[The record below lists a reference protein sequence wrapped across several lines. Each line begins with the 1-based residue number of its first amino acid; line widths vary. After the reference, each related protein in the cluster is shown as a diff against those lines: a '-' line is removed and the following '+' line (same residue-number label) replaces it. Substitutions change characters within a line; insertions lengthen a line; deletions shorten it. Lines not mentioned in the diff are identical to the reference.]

1 MADQPVGPLSLYDAQ
16 HALTQIRDQMRDATG
31 ELKAA
36 HQALADSERE
46 YRKAQ
51 AVAWGTADGK
61 NAPEREANVQA
72 ATSDQRHARDIA
84 RGRIDIAKANLSRL
98 DREAASVRFLGSW
111 AQTERGSAT

>member
-1 MADQPVGPLSLYDAQ
+1 MNDVPTPLSLYDAQ
-16 HALTQIRDQMRDATG
+16 AALTTIRDQMRDTTG

-36 HQALADSERE
+36 HQALADTERE

-51 AVAWGTADGK
+51 AVAWSTAEGK
-61 NAPEREANVQA
+61 NVPEREAHVQA

-98 DREAASVRFLGSW
+98 DREGASVRFLGQWS
-111 AQTERGSAT
+111 QQQYGSAT